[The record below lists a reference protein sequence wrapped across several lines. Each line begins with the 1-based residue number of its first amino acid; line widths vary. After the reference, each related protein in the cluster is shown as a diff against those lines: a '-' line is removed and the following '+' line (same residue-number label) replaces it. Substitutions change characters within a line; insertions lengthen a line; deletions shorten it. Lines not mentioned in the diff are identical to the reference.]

1 MRLQLPER
9 HHLRWMPTIHS
20 RIIWFHRNTPQW
32 NRWFS
37 MKMNKTFSIDVDLIH
52 QLRKKRNQSQTICRA
67 LRVYFGDDDREMDVL
82 ANLTS
87 RQLAIQL
94 KNRTDVDGTLRQL
107 LELWLRG
114 DWMSFFKCP
123 MCEHHDYKF
132 TPAGMRVARGV
143 SINSGIEHCRAS
155 IDCKMCGWYTCLW
168 LVPSVVSKQWSIRAY
183 WQSMASESIDRLETH
198 QSCGYVTVISNKIN
212 SW

>member
-1 MRLQLPER
+1 
-9 HHLRWMPTIHS
+9 
-20 RIIWFHRNTPQW
+20 
-32 NRWFS
+32 

-107 LELWLRG
+107 LELCLRG
-114 DWMSFFKCP
+114 D
-123 MCEHHDYKF
+123 
-132 TPAGMRVARGV
+132 
-143 SINSGIEHCRAS
+143 
-155 IDCKMCGWYTCLW
+155 
-168 LVPSVVSKQWSIRAY
+168 
-183 WQSMASESIDRLETH
+183 
-198 QSCGYVTVISNKIN
+198 
-212 SW
+212 

>member
-1 MRLQLPER
+1 
-9 HHLRWMPTIHS
+9 
-20 RIIWFHRNTPQW
+20 
-32 NRWFS
+32 

-114 DWMSFFKCP
+114 D
-123 MCEHHDYKF
+123 
-132 TPAGMRVARGV
+132 
-143 SINSGIEHCRAS
+143 
-155 IDCKMCGWYTCLW
+155 
-168 LVPSVVSKQWSIRAY
+168 
-183 WQSMASESIDRLETH
+183 
-198 QSCGYVTVISNKIN
+198 
-212 SW
+212 